1 MAGITLPAAVW
12 ALPEDD
18 AVAGADGLP
27 AAESRPEGLG
37 VDGLPLRPADADGLE
52 GVALL
57 ELALE
62 LELELLCDD
71 GDGMEA
77 DGEDDED
84 DEDDELDGMEGMEL
98 CDDCC

>member
-57 ELALE
+57 ELELE

-84 DEDDELDGMEGMEL
+84 EDDELDGMEGMEL

>member
-1 MAGITLPAAVW
+1 MAGITLPEAVW

-18 AVAGADGLP
+18 ALAVADGLP

-37 VDGLPLRPADADGLE
+37 ADGLPLRPADEDGLE

-57 ELALE
+57 ELELE

-84 DEDDELDGMEGMEL
+84 DELDGMEGMEL

>member
-1 MAGITLPAAVW
+1 MAGITLPEAVW

-18 AVAGADGLP
+18 ALAVADGLP

-37 VDGLPLRPADADGLE
+37 ADGLPLRPADADGLE

-57 ELALE
+57 ELELALG

-84 DEDDELDGMEGMEL
+84 DELDGMEGMAL

>member
-1 MAGITLPAAVW
+1 VAGITLPAAVW

-18 AVAGADGLP
+18 ALAVDDGLP

-57 ELALE
+57 EL
-62 LELELLCDD
+62 ELELLCDD
-71 GDGMEA
+71 GDGMDA
-77 DGEDDED
+77 DG
-84 DEDDELDGMEGMEL
+84 EDDELDGMEGMEL